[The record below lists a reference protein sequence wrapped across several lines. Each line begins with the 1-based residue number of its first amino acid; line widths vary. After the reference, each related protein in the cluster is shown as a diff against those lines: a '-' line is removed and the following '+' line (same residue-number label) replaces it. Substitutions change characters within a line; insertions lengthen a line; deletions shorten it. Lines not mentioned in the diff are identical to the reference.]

1 MRGGCPR
8 QPLPMSVEAPS
19 AVWSR
24 LPTHAASHI
33 PKSKSISELG
43 ALIWRKK
50 KYARGCHMKV
60 SPRG

>member
-50 KYARGCHMKV
+50 NTRVGV
-60 SPRG
+60 T